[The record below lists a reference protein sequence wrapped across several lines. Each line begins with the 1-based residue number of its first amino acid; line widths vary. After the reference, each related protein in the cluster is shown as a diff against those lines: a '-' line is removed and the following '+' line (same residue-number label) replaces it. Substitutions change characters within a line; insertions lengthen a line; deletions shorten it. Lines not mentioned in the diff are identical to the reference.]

1 MAKQLHALARK
12 IFNAA
17 LRAADPEEAVLR
29 HISVSGCVLSAGGRK
44 YPLDRYNN
52 IYVIGGGKAGAAM
65 AHAVE
70 RLLGP
75 AITGGVVN
83 VKYGHTKPLRRIELV
98 ECGHP
103 VPDECGVRGARRIA
117 EIAASAASGD
127 LVLCLISGGA
137 SALMPAPVDGIT
149 LTEKQAATKILL
161 ECGADIGE
169 INCIRKHIST
179 LKGGQLARL
188 AAPADVIALML
199 SDVIGD
205 DLSVIGSGPT
215 TPDPSTFAQACQ
227 ILEKYG
233 AWKRTPESVRLRL
246 KSGLLGK
253 VVETPKHV
261 TNARNIIVGSNL
273 LAVNAAVEKAKELGF
288 RPLVLS
294 TTIEGETRDVARMHA
309 AIARE
314 ILKSGRPVRPPCCV
328 ISGGETTVTIR
339 GDGLGGRN
347 QEFTLAAAID
357 LAGAR
362 GVAVLSGGTDGTDGP
377 TDAAGAIADGQTIER
392 AGKLGLNAAEFLAR
406 NDSYHFFEAVGG
418 LIKTGPTNTNVMD
431 IRLMLITA
439 APS

>member
-1 MAKQLHALARK
+1 MSKPLHSQALK
-12 IFNAA
+12 IFKAA
-17 LRAADPEEAVLR
+17 LRAADPEEAILR
-29 HISVSGCVLSAGGRK
+29 HVTVNDGVMSAAGRK
-44 YPLDRYNN
+44 YRLDRYKN
-52 IYVIGGGKAGAAM
+52 IFVVGGGKAGAAM

-70 RLLGP
+70 QLLGRR
-75 AITGGVVN
+75 ISGGVVN
-83 VKYGHTKPLRRIELV
+83 VKYGHTKKLRRIELV

-103 VPDECGVRGARRIA
+103 VPDEAGVGGARRIA
-117 EIAASAASGD
+117 EIAAGASSED

-137 SALMPAPVDGIT
+137 SALMPAPVEGIS
-149 LTEKQAATKILL
+149 LAEKQAATRILL

-188 AAPADVIALML
+188 AAPAAVLALML

-215 TPDPSTFAQACQ
+215 TPDPSTFAMARG

-233 AWKRTPESVRLRL
+233 AWERTPGSVRARIEQ
-246 KSGLLGK
+246 GCEGK
-253 VVETPKHV
+253 VEETPKQV
-261 TNARNIIVGSNL
+261 TNALNLVVGSNKQ
-273 LAVNAAVEKAKELGF
+273 AVNAAVEKARELGF

-314 ILKSGRPVRPPCCV
+314 VMQSGRPVRPPCCIV
-328 ISGGETTVTIR
+328 SGGETTVTIR

-347 QEFTLAAAID
+347 QEFALAAAID
-357 LAGAR
+357 LAGAK

-392 AGKLGLNAAEFLAR
+392 ASKLGLRAAEFLAR
-406 NDSYHFFEAVGG
+406 NDSYRFFEAAGG

>member
-1 MAKQLHALARK
+1 MSNRLHSQALK
-12 IFNAA
+12 IFKAA
-17 LRAADPEEAVLR
+17 LRAADPEEAILR
-29 HISVSGCVLSAGGRK
+29 HVSVDDGVLSIASRK
-44 YPLDRYNN
+44 YRLEWYKN
-52 IYVIGGGKAGAAM
+52 IFVVGGGKAGASM

-70 RLLGP
+70 RLLGRR
-75 AITGGVVN
+75 ISGGVVN
-83 VKYGHTKPLRRIELV
+83 VKYGHTRKLRRIELV

-103 VPDECGVRGARRIA
+103 VPDENGVRGARRIA
-117 EIAASAASGD
+117 EIAAGASSGD
-127 LVLCLISGGA
+127 LLLCLISGGA

-149 LTEKQAATKILL
+149 LAEKQAATRILL

-169 INCIRKHIST
+169 INCIRKHLST

-188 AAPADVIALML
+188 ASPADVIALLL

-205 DLSVIGSGPT
+205 DLSVIGSGPA
-215 TPDPSTFAQACQ
+215 TPDPSTFAQARQ
-227 ILEKYG
+227 VLEKYG
-233 AWKRTPESVRLRL
+233 AWERMPVSVRTRIEH
-246 KSGLLGK
+246 GIAGK
-253 VVETPKHV
+253 VEETPKQIA
-261 TNARNIIVGSNL
+261 NAYNFIVGSNE
-273 LAVNAAVEKAKELGF
+273 LAVNEAVKKAKELGF

-347 QEFTLAAAID
+347 QEFALAAAID
-357 LAGAR
+357 LAGAN
-362 GVAVLSGGTDGTDGP
+362 GVAVLSGGTDGSDGP

-392 AGKLGLNAAEFLAR
+392 ASKLGLRAAEFLAR
-406 NDSYHFFEAVGG
+406 NDSYRFFEATGG

-431 IRLMLITA
+431 IRLMVVSDGA
-439 APS
+439 